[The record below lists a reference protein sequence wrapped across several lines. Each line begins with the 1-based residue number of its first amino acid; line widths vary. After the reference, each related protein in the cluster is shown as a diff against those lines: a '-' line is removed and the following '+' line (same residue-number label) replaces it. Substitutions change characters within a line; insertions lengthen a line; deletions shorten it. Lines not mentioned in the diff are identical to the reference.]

1 MLIGG
6 ERTLL
11 GSTVRK
17 RESTAPFTF
26 FFLVLP
32 YGISSGFVSITLPFV
47 LTRAGFSVA
56 ISASIVAI
64 GVSANLWRFLWG
76 PVADLTL
83 TARRW
88 YLIGLATAA
97 GTLLLLGLIPL
108 RQNEVGI
115 LIAMVFVSQVA
126 STLIVLPVGGL
137 MAHTVAEEAKGR
149 AAGWYQAG
157 NLGGTG
163 IGGGAGVW
171 LAAHISKEAAG
182 GALSVAMLASAAAI
196 YFTSDVRIVTTE
208 RVSERMR
215 ILGRDIL
222 AMVRS
227 AIPLFTI
234 ALVCSPIGAA
244 AMSNLWSAVA
254 PDWRADP
261 NTVALVTGLLNGVI
275 SAVGCIAGGWMAD
288 RVGRWWA
295 YFGSGAAIALVAI
308 IMTAIPRTPAT
319 YSLGVLAYAFFGGM
333 AYAAFSALVLFA
345 IGRGA
350 ASTKYATLSSLG
362 NIPVVYMTALN
373 GWVHDRFG
381 TAWMLQCDALS
392 GAICIVIA
400 LLVLQKIKPAA
411 IPVYPS

>member
-1 MLIGG
+1 MA
-6 ERTLL
+6 
-11 GSTVRK
+11 SAAV
-17 RESTAPFTF
+17 F
-26 FFLVLP
+26 
-32 YGISSGFVSITLPFV
+32 SITLPFIF
-47 LTRAGFSVA
+47 TRGGFSVA

-97 GTLLLLGLIPL
+97 GTLLLLGLMPL

-115 LIAMVFVSQVA
+115 LMAMVFVSQVA

-137 MAHTVAEEAKGR
+137 MAHTVGEEAKGR

-171 LAAHISKEAAG
+171 LATHVSKEAAG
-182 GALSVAMLASAAAI
+182 GALAFAMLASAVAL
-196 YFTSDVRIVTTE
+196 YFASDVRIVTTE
-208 RVSERMR
+208 TIGQRLRL
-215 ILGRDIL
+215 LGRDIFSML
-222 AMVRS
+222 RS

-234 ALVCSPIGAA
+234 VLVCSPIGAA
-244 AMSNLWSAVA
+244 AMNNLWSAVA
-254 PDWRADP
+254 PDWRANP
-261 NTVALVTGLLNGVI
+261 NTVALVTGLLNGAI
-275 SAVGCIAGGWMAD
+275 SAVGCVVGGWMAD

-295 YFGSGAAIALVAI
+295 YFGSGTALALVAI
-308 IMTAIPRTPAT
+308 IMAAIPRTPAI
-319 YSLGVLAYAFFGGM
+319 YSLGVLAYSFFGGV
-333 AYAAFSALVLFA
+333 AYAAFSAVVLFA

-362 NIPVVYMTALN
+362 NLPVVYMTAAN

-381 TAWMLQCDALS
+381 TAWMLQTDALS
-392 GAICIVIA
+392 AVGCIVIA
-400 LLVLQKIKPAA
+400 LLILRKINATEAQAGELNPRSVLP
-411 IPVYPS
+411 

>member
-1 MLIGG
+1 
-6 ERTLL
+6 
-11 GSTVRK
+11 VRK
-17 RESTAPFTF
+17 RESTTPFTF

-97 GTLLLLGLIPL
+97 GTLLLLGLIPF

-115 LIAMVFVSQVA
+115 LIVMVFISQVA

-171 LAAHISKEAAG
+171 LAAHVSKEAAG
-182 GALSVAMLASAAAI
+182 GALAVAMLASAAAI
-196 YFTSDVRIVTTE
+196 YFVSDVRIVTTE
-208 RVSERMR
+208 HVSERMR
-215 ILGRDIL
+215 MLGRDIL

-261 NTVALVTGLLNGVI
+261 NTVALVTGLLNGFI
-275 SAVGCIAGGWMAD
+275 SAVGCIAGGWTAD
-288 RVGRWWA
+288 RIGRWWA

-319 YSLGVLAYAFFGGM
+319 YSIGVLIYAFFGGM
-333 AYAAFSALVLFA
+333 AYAAFSAVVLFA